1 LLQARVPHGVSAA
14 VQDGDAARVPDLPE
28 GGDDDSAGA
37 ALHRPHG
44 GRLPVRTQ
52 EPVQHRPGQS

>member
-1 LLQARVPHGVSAA
+1 MPHGVSAA

-37 ALHRPHG
+37 ALHRPPG